1 MTFERKLL
9 MRRTITLII
18 LLIAITL
25 PVCAVNLYLPDSTDK
40 ETESTYWQS
49 KPITNNYGDI
59 TDWAVST
66 TFDGTFSN
74 SVTQS
79 SSFTGELVIT
89 KTYGYF
95 TIREY
100 GRALATGYGTTDR
113 YYLSFGNA
121 RVEMYLSTDG
131 RFVVSTKE
139 TQAIIN
145 ELARLSTGGEIGV
158 RISGG
163 KYGNTTYIGSIEA
176 KGFGKEAGN
185 IITTTQ
191 AEVEAERQKRI
202 DNNFAFA
209 GTFSIS
215 VMGNK
220 MGFYGYLA
228 RNKSI
233 GFSIGFFGYEPFQDR
248 KINIKEYD
256 GFHLGI
262 TYPFGDEFIV
272 FAGGELGAGWGISAG
287 LCYMH
292 GICISGEVSYN
303 FKRNGLFFS
312 LGIGLGGWNLID

>member
-1 MTFERKLL
+1 

-18 LLIAITL
+18 LLINYHPAGMRWKSVLTRL
-25 PVCAVNLYLPDSTDK
+25 NRQGVKAPTGVKAN
-40 ETESTYWQS
+40 
-49 KPITNNYGDI
+49 TNSAEI
-59 TDWAVST
+59 LWWAVSA
-66 TFDGTFSN
+66 TFDGTFQIPSP
-74 SVTQS
+74 S
-79 SSFTGELVIT
+79 SSFTGELQAKDIWL
-89 KTYGYF
+89 F
-95 TIREY
+95 TTEY

-248 KINIKEYD
+248 KNQ
-256 GFHLGI
+256 H
-262 TYPFGDEFIV
+262 
-272 FAGGELGAGWGISAG
+272 
-287 LCYMH
+287 
-292 GICISGEVSYN
+292 
-303 FKRNGLFFS
+303 
-312 LGIGLGGWNLID
+312 